1 MLSPAIRQRIEF
13 ICSRIRNGAD
23 VPYAD
28 MVWIQKWADHNPSV
42 ATWLR
47 QARRSAFQQEA
58 APEGMDSF
66 CQAMDIG
73 EPDPSDHLIGPQ
85 DPVELAEWFQNK
97 QKWFRG
103 QQ

>member
-1 MLSPAIRQRIEF
+1 MLNPQTRQRIEF
-13 ICSRIRNGAD
+13 ICGRIKNKAD
-23 VPYAD
+23 VPYED
-28 MVWIQKWADHNPSV
+28 MVWIQKWADRNPTV

-47 QARRSAFQQEA
+47 QARRAAFQDES
-58 APEGMDSF
+58 PTSLDSF

-73 EPDPSDHLIGPQ
+73 EPDPSDHLTGPQ
-85 DPVELAEWFQNK
+85 DPTDLAAWFQSK